1 MSFKV
6 SLIVNNKVYV
16 EGQNDESSVSKFKK
30 CQVEVQFG
38 LWEMQNKWW

>member
-16 EGQNDESSVSKFKK
+16 EGQNDESSVSKRDKFKK
-30 CQVEVQFG
+30 CQAEVQFD
-38 LWEMQNKWW
+38 L